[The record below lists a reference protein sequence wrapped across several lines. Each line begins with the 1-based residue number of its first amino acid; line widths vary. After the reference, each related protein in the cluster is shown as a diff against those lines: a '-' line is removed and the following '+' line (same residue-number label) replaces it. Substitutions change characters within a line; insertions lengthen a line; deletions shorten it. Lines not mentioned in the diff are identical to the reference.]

1 MSPTPDH
8 TTTLVTGLSGFI
20 GRELAR
26 ALPGG
31 AQHAL
36 WGMAWR
42 SPVPE
47 GLEARTLRGD
57 LMDPDWVDRAVARI
71 RPDRVFHL
79 AGQSRES
86 LSWQD
91 PWRTYHI
98 NLRSQ
103 LNLLQALARHA
114 PGCRVLLASTS
125 AVYGFMQGQ
134 SIAEDHPVRPVS
146 PYGVSKAAA
155 EIMARQ
161 MSLAA
166 DLNLLVVRSFN
177 VIGPGQSSDFALGS
191 FARQIAAIEAGQR
204 PSVVETGT
212 LAARRDFLDVRDM
225 AAALCRVMDQGT
237 SGEVYNI
244 GSGVVVQL
252 QDALERLVAFGRT
265 AIEVRTVAQRLRP
278 NDPPIMRA
286 NIAKLRSLGGWQ
298 PAVPLDAT
306 LQDMLNCWRAALA
319 SDPDPVEHKEQQ

>member
-1 MSPTPDH
+1 MSPTSAH

-31 AQHAL
+31 TGHSL

-57 LMDPDWVDRAVARI
+57 LSDPEWVDRAVARI

-86 LSWQD
+86 LSWHD

-114 PGCRVLLASTS
+114 PGCRMLLASTS
-125 AVYGFMQGQ
+125 AVYGFMQGE

-155 EIMARQ
+155 EMMARQ

-166 DLNLLVVRSFN
+166 DLDLLVVRSFN
-177 VIGPGQSSDFALGS
+177 VIGPGQSSDFALSS

-225 AAALCRVMDQGT
+225 ASALCRVMDQGT

-252 QDALERLVAFGRT
+252 QDALDRLVAFGRT
-265 AIEVRTVAQRLRP
+265 AIEVRTAAQRLRP
-278 NDPPIMRA
+278 NDPPVMRA
-286 NIAKLRSLGGWQ
+286 NIAKLRSLGGWR
-298 PAVPLDAT
+298 PVVPLDAT
-306 LQDMLNCWRAALA
+306 LQGMLNCWRAALA
-319 SDPDPVEHKEQQ
+319 SDPVPVEHKEQQ

>member
-1 MSPTPDH
+1 MSPTPAH

-26 ALPGG
+26 VLPGG

-36 WGMAWR
+36 WGTAWR
-42 SPVPE
+42 NPVPE

-57 LMDPDWVDRAVARI
+57 LSDPEWVDRAVARI

-86 LSWQD
+86 LSWHD
-91 PWRTYHI
+91 PWGTYQI

-103 LNLLQALARHA
+103 LNLLQALVRHA

-125 AVYGFMQGQ
+125 AVYGFMQGA

-155 EIMARQ
+155 EMMARQ

-177 VIGPGQSSDFALGS
+177 VIGPGQSSDFALSS
-191 FARQIAAIEAGQR
+191 FARQIAAIEAGQQ

-225 AAALCRVMDQGT
+225 ASALCRVMDQGT

-265 AIEVRTVAQRLRP
+265 AIEVRTAAQRLRP
-278 NDPPIMRA
+278 NDPPVMRA
-286 NIAKLRSLGGWQ
+286 NIAKLRSLGGWR
-298 PAVPLDAT
+298 PVVPLDAT
-306 LQDMLNCWRAALA
+306 LQDMLNSWRAALA
-319 SDPDPVEHKEQQ
+319 SDPAPVEHKEQQ

>member
-1 MSPTPDH
+1 MSPTPAH

-31 AQHAL
+31 TGHTL

-57 LMDPDWVDRAVARI
+57 LTDPEWVDRAVARI

-86 LSWQD
+86 LSWHD

-125 AVYGFMQGQ
+125 AVYGFMQGE

-155 EIMARQ
+155 EMMARQ

-166 DLNLLVVRSFN
+166 DLSLLVVRSFN
-177 VIGPGQSSDFALGS
+177 VIGPGQSSDFALSS

-225 AAALCRVMDQGT
+225 ASALCRVMDQGT
-237 SGEVYNI
+237 SGETYNI

-252 QDALERLVAFGRT
+252 QDALERLVACSRT

-278 NDPPIMRA
+278 NDPPVMRA
-286 NIAKLRSLGGWQ
+286 NIAKLRSLGGWR

-306 LQDMLNCWRAALA
+306 LQDMLNCWRAALV
-319 SDPDPVEHKEQQ
+319 SDPVPVEHKEQQ

>member
-1 MSPTPDH
+1 MSPTPAP
-8 TTTLVTGLSGFI
+8 TATLVTGLSGFI

-31 AQHAL
+31 AEHSL

-57 LMDPDWVDRAVARI
+57 LTDPEWVDRAVARI

-86 LSWQD
+86 LSWRD
-91 PWRTYHI
+91 PWRTYQT

-125 AVYGFMQGQ
+125 AVYGFMQGE
-134 SIAEDHPVRPVS
+134 SIAEDHPVQPVS

-155 EIMARQ
+155 EMMARQ
-161 MSLAA
+161 MALAA

-177 VIGPGQSSDFALGS
+177 VIGPGQSSDFALSS
-191 FARQIAAIEAGQR
+191 FARQIAAIEAGRR
-204 PSVVETGT
+204 PPVVETGS

-225 AAALCRVMDQGT
+225 ASALGRVMDQGT
-237 SGEVYNI
+237 PGEVYNI

-252 QDALERLVAFGRT
+252 QDALERLVACGHT
-265 AIEVRTVAQRLRP
+265 AIEVRTAAQRLRP
-278 NDPPIMRA
+278 NDPPVMRA
-286 NIAKLRSLGGWQ
+286 NIARLRALGGWR

-306 LQDMLNCWRAALA
+306 LRDMLNCWRAALA
-319 SDPDPVEHKEQQ
+319 ADPAPVEHKEQP

>member
-1 MSPTPDH
+1 MSPTPAH

-26 ALPGG
+26 VLPGG
-31 AQHAL
+31 TGHSL

-42 SPVPE
+42 SSVPE

-57 LMDPDWVDRAVARI
+57 LSDPEWVDRAVARI

-86 LSWQD
+86 LSWHD

-125 AVYGFMQGQ
+125 AVYGFMQGE

-155 EIMARQ
+155 EMMARQ

-166 DLNLLVVRSFN
+166 DLDLLVVRSFN
-177 VIGPGQSSDFALGS
+177 VIGPGQSSDFALSS
-191 FARQIAAIEAGQR
+191 FARQIAAIEAGRQ

-225 AAALCRVMDQGT
+225 ASALCRVMDQGT

-252 QDALERLVAFGRT
+252 QDALERLVACGRT
-265 AIEVRTVAQRLRP
+265 AIEIRTVAQRLRP
-278 NDPPIMRA
+278 NDPPAMRA
-286 NIAKLRSLGGWQ
+286 NIAKLRSLGGWR

-306 LQDMLNCWRAALA
+306 LQDMLNCWRATLA
-319 SDPDPVEHKEQQ
+319 SNPDPVEHKDKR